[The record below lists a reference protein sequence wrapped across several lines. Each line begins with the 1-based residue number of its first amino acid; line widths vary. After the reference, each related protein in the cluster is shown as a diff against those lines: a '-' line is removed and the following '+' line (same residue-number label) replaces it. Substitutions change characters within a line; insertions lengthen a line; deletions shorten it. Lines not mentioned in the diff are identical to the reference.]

1 MFYFPT
7 ISSHFKRNEYR
18 TKVINRLEQ
27 IKDDVDSLVRWDK
40 DFTDECNRSV
50 IYDKD
55 EYNKDYLEL
64 QRIIN
69 KIIGVK

>member
-18 TKVINRLEQ
+18 RKVINQLEQ
-27 IKDDVDSLVRWDK
+27 IKDDVDSLVKWDK
-40 DFTDECNRSV
+40 DFTDECNRNV
-50 IYDKD
+50 IYEKD

-69 KIIGVK
+69 KIIGDE